1 MKQYSIDSATGMP
14 QSNVATTEIA
24 YAEQITPIREVAPK
38 GTSVIAEP
46 IEITTGT
53 ATTTTTTPTTT
64 TTTPSGTTTT
74 TPSGTTTSTTSG
86 SSLPNLGALLGGGAS
101 GGAGGGASTEEI
113 VETPKK
119 EKPFPYWILIA
130 GLVGGYLI
138 FRKK

>member
-14 QSNVATTEIA
+14 KSNVATNEIG
-24 YAEQITPIREVAPK
+24 YHQEQIVLTQETAPK

-53 ATTTTTTPTTT
+53 TTGTTTTPTTT
-64 TTTPSGTTTT
+64 TTTPSGTTT
-74 TPSGTTTSTTSG
+74 STTSG
-86 SSLPNLGALLGGGAS
+86 GYQPLPYGLPPLGGYAS
-101 GGAGGGASTEEI
+101 GGAGGGASTEETA
-113 VETPKK
+113 ETPKE

>member
-46 IEITTGT
+46 LEITTGT
-53 ATTTTTTPTTT
+53 ATTT

-86 SSLPNLGALLGGGAS
+86 SGLPNLGALLGGGAS

>member
-14 QSNVATTEIA
+14 QSNVATNEIG
-24 YAEQITPIREVAPK
+24 YHQEQIVLTQETAPK

-53 ATTTTTTPTTT
+53 TTGTTTTPTTT
-64 TTTPSGTTTT
+64 TTTPSGTTT
-74 TPSGTTTSTTSG
+74 STTGG

-101 GGAGGGASTEEI
+101 GGAGGGASTEETA
-113 VETPKK
+113 ETPKE

>member
-64 TTTPSGTTTT
+64 T
-74 TPSGTTTSTTSG
+74 PSGTTTSTTGG
-86 SSLPNLGALLGGGAS
+86 SSLPNLGALLGGGASGGAS

-113 VETPKK
+113 VETPKE